1 MSNQDI
7 LNAYRG
13 LWKIEETF
21 KITKSE
27 LETRPVYVSL
37 KEHIEAYFLTCFVS
51 LLLLRL
57 TEIQSGNKYSTKKL
71 IATMKNISGT
81 YVDKNYYMFDHYD
94 EVAEKL
100 GKVTNINFARRFM
113 TLGEIKKIISDVK
126 K

>member
-1 MSNQDI
+1 M
-7 LNAYRG
+7 
-13 LWKIEETF
+13 
-21 KITKSE
+21 
-27 LETRPVYVSL
+27 YVSL